1 MEAVRAAALRVV
13 ESGLP
18 RARARVSCMLAG
30 YSFAISVAPAAS
42 WARSDGREGAH
53 RVENTGAPTG
63 PSSAPYGG
71 LARAGSSSDPNH
83 GRTGSIIPIHDPVAR
98 KFAAG
103 KQSRRHSSDL
113 LRETFLGTH

>member
-1 MEAVRAAALRVV
+1 
-13 ESGLP
+13 
-18 RARARVSCMLAG
+18 MLAG
-30 YSFAISVAPAAS
+30 YSFAISVASAAS

-98 KFAAG
+98 KLAAEA
-103 KQSRRHSSDL
+103 KRRPRNGRRRQQLCANGVEVGVERSL
-113 LRETFLGTH
+113 ELGSGTGVV